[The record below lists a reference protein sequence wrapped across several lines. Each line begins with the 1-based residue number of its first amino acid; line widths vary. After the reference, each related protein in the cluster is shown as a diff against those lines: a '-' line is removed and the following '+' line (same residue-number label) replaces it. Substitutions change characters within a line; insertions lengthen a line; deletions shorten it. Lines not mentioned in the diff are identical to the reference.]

1 MPKRKHSSRTKN
13 IRCKLNHSILNQL
26 KFNDP
31 TFSKL
36 WICHEDGDDCDYWPI
51 NEMELIALGT
61 QLGKNVTVEELSITS
76 NPVRPYYTNTEI
88 EKFRIG
94 LGRNQSINK
103 LVLEGIDLYK
113 IFSTFDMF
121 FKNNTTLTE
130 LEIMECEFGVEGN
143 QVRQLS
149 LALGNR
155 SKTLKSIRL
164 IDNIFQEGQ
173 SCVTEII
180 RAMSMHPQLE
190 TIELVGMSIGTRNEY
205 KALGTLLK
213 WNTTNLK
220 SLDLSINDIDDEGV
234 ESITKA
240 LSGSNGSKLE
250 HLNLSC
256 NELITV
262 RGWKTLSK
270 LLQMPECNLRGLYI
284 NNHENIGNEGA
295 RIFAKALIGNN
306 KLKHLWMIG
315 NGITSEGQ
323 KPFANLLCDTS
334 TINNTYLSNHTLV
347 DIGIMGTNM
356 LGITADIRTY
366 LQLNSSS
373 QNKGHIAMMKI
384 LQHHTHFD
392 MQPFFHLE
400 FKVLPHVIGWL
411 EKASTLSIATNFR
424 PKIKHTKL
432 SIMYDFVRE
441 FPMLYVESSTKH
453 ELKQY
458 SALEKKLRENQIYLT
473 SKLEQC
479 QRCGGDRA
487 IIIEKELHLRLQ
499 LEELQLK
506 KLQQCKTRA
515 MRRLSGNAICVME
528 EQ

>member
-1 MPKRKHSSRTKN
+1 MPKRKHSSLTKN
-13 IRCKLNHSILNQL
+13 I
-26 KFNDP
+26 DP

-36 WICHEDGDDCDYWPI
+36 WICHDDRDDCDYWPI
-51 NEMELIALGT
+51 NEMELTALGT
-61 QLGKNVTVEELSITS
+61 QLGKNLTVEELSITS
-76 NPVRPYYTNTEI
+76 NPIRPYYCCAEI

-94 LGRNQSINK
+94 LGRNQSITK

-121 FKNNTTLTE
+121 FKYNTTLTE
-130 LEIMECEFGVEGN
+130 LEIMECEFGAEGN

-164 IDNIFQEGQ
+164 IDNIFQDGQ

-190 TIELVGMSIGTRNEY
+190 TIELVGMSIGRNEY
-205 KALGTLLK
+205 KALSHLLK
-213 WNTTNLK
+213 WNATNLK

-234 ESITKA
+234 EAITKA

-295 RIFAKALIGNN
+295 RLFAKALIGNN
-306 KLKHLWMIG
+306 KLKHLFMIG

-347 DIGIMGTNM
+347 DIGIMGANM

-373 QNKGHIAMMKI
+373 QNKGNVAMMKI
-384 LQHHTHFD
+384 LRHHTHFD

-424 PKIKHTKL
+424 SKIKQTKL
-432 SIMYDFVRE
+432 SVIYDFVRE
-441 FPMLYVESSTKH
+441 FPMLHVESSTKH

-528 EQ
+528 Q